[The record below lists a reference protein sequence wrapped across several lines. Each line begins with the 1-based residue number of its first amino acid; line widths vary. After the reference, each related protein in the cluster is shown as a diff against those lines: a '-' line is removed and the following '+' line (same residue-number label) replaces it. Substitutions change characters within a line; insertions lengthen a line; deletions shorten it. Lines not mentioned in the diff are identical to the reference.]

1 MATRQDEI
9 DEERRALREYMLV
22 DNLRE
27 PREAKMGRGEPKH
40 DQLTE
45 DLATIGRNAIDEIIA
60 MRGKATE
67 LERKVED
74 AIGLIQHLRHQR
86 RVLADILGDALAV
99 IQTIEGENTDEE
111 DSLRALRNRM
121 SAAISS
127 VAREDRRDSQ
137 PATIV

>member
-9 DEERRALREYMLV
+9 DEERRTLLEYMRV

-27 PREAKMGRGEPKH
+27 PRRSKMGRSEPKH

-60 MRGKATE
+60 MRGQATA

-74 AIGLIQHLRHQR
+74 AIGLIHHLRHQR
-86 RVLADILGDALAV
+86 RVMADILGDALAV
-99 IQTIEGENTDEE
+99 IQTIEGENTDEA
-111 DSLRALRNRM
+111 DRLRALRNRM
-121 SAAISS
+121 SAAISR
-127 VAREDRRDSQ
+127 VAQDDRRNDE
-137 PATIV
+137 PAPLV